1 MTSNLIESGPSM
13 QNRSTRLTLTEIP
26 DSWAWMRLDLL
37 VRIVPLVLAY
47 GVVYQLDTRRAALG
61 LSAGRLGVQLL
72 FAAVA
77 APLMFGAAVWVQR
90 WLTRRRGALSVPASG
105 RDAWFQAGFYVV
117 NGPVEE
123 AFFRGLVQGGLGVLL
138 GVPAAFA
145 IATAIYVLYHRL
157 GRWTWSD
164 TFATALVG
172 VPLGLA
178 FWLLPGPPSLV
189 GVSIAHV
196 AATCGFLGPG
206 PYLLKKLN
214 LV

>member
-1 MTSNLIESGPSM
+1 MNASGPSTL
-13 QNRSTRLTLTEIP
+13 NRSTRLVRTDIP
-26 DSWAWMRLDLL
+26 DSWAWIRFDLL
-37 VRIVPLVLAY
+37 VRIVPFMLAY
-47 GVVYQLDTRRAALG
+47 AVVYELDTRRAALG
-61 LSAGRLGVQLL
+61 WSAGRLGVQLI

-77 APLMFGAAVWVQR
+77 APVMFGAAVWVQQ
-90 WLTRRRGALSVPASG
+90 WLARRRGALSVPANA
-105 RDAWFQAGFYVV
+105 RDAWFQAGFYLI

-157 GRWTWSD
+157 GRWPWSD

-178 FWLLPGPPSLV
+178 FWLLPGPPSLL
-189 GVSIAHV
+189 GVSIAHI